1 MSVSD
6 LMHGAMVTSAS
17 PMFTLPMK
25 FSVKSGFGHPSARNF
40 SAAALVEA
48 TSGWSNGQRFI
59 R

>member
-1 MSVSD
+1 MQ
-6 LMHGAMVTSAS
+6 GAMVISVS

-25 FSVKSGFGHPSARNF
+25 FSVKSGFGQPSARNF